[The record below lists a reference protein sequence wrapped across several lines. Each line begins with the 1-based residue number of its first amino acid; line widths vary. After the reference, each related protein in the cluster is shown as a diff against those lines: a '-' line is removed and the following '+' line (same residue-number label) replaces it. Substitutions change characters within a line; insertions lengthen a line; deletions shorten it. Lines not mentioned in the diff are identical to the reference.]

1 MVAVGGGHHLR
12 MSIGTGNYQRV
23 SSVMPNSVSQG
34 SARASS
40 TRSGSAK
47 PDGAKPDGAVRE
59 RLPVPPTGAFRWMAA
74 TLCGVLLAGCE
85 RLWESRE
92 VTVIVQSPLPVHC
105 IESALDGVFGAGAT
119 RPNAQG
125 TNFVVA
131 AMPWEGYVRTHRM
144 TAGRDVPGGRG
155 ANDSPDAAYEAGAS
169 HDSVAID
176 IELTRWNRYSRKEE
190 TLESLLARAQAAV
203 MAACDRQNGQAQEQ
217 GRE

>member
-1 MVAVGGGHHLR
+1 
-12 MSIGTGNYQRV
+12 MSIGTGNCERV
-23 SSVMPNSVSQG
+23 SSVMPSSVSQG

-40 TRSGSAK
+40 AKSGNAKAYGAKPGSAE
-47 PDGAKPDGAVRE
+47 PDGALRE
-59 RLPVPPTGAFRWMAA
+59 RLPAPSPGAFRWLVA

-92 VTVIVQSPLPVHC
+92 VTVIVQSPLPGHC
-105 IESALDGVFGAGAT
+105 IETALDGVFGAGAT

-144 TAGRDVPGGRG
+144 TAGRDVPGGRDPT
-155 ANDSPDAAYEAGAS
+155 DSPGAAYEPGAS

-190 TLESLLARAQAAV
+190 TLASLLARAQAAV
-203 MAACDRQNGQAQEQ
+203 MAACGRQNSQAQEQ
-217 GRE
+217 GGE